1 MNTSEMLRDLADALR
16 QESTKRAADKRT
28 KAAHVL
34 IAATGLGLLQ
44 NKLGGRR
51 G

>member
-1 MNTSEMLRDLADALR
+1 MLRELAAAVR
-16 QESTKRAADKRT
+16 QESVKRAADKRT

-34 IAATGLGLLQ
+34 IAAAGLGLLQ